1 MSQEEQYQQQES
13 CTVEEACLSLETTR
27 APSLAALDSS
37 SSFSSLEEDDDEE
50 GEWGGF
56 GGGGGRPSHASGAS
70 ASSSGMSSTSAHSQ
84 RPSLK
89 RMSAAFVCLFA
100 PERRVARLVLQ
111 LSRDPRSAFGALVQ
125 DFLCTKRQE
134 LTALQGA
141 TESKSSG
148 DASVVLQGLRKFLTQ
163 AKGFLLGSGELEPP
177 IETLVPENEK
187 GKEE

>member
-1 MSQEEQYQQQES
+1 M
-13 CTVEEACLSLETTR
+13 EEACLSLETTR
-27 APSLAALDSS
+27 APSLAALDSN
-37 SSFSSLEEDDDEE
+37 SSFSSLEEDDDDE

-56 GGGGGRPSHASGAS
+56 GGGGGGRPSHGAS
-70 ASSSGMSSTSAHSQ
+70 ASSGMSSTSAHSQ

-141 TESKSSG
+141 TEGTGSG
-148 DASVVLQGLRKFLTQ
+148 DASLVLQGLRKFLTQ

-187 GKEE
+187 GKQR

>member
-1 MSQEEQYQQQES
+1 M
-13 CTVEEACLSLETTR
+13 EEACLSLETTR
-27 APSLAALDSS
+27 APSLAALDSN
-37 SSFSSLEEDDDEE
+37 SSFSSLEEDDDDE

-56 GGGGGRPSHASGAS
+56 GGGGGGGRPSHGTGVS
-70 ASSSGMSSTSAHSQ
+70 ASSGMSSTSAHSQ

-125 DFLCTKRQE
+125 DFLCAKRQE

-141 TESKSSG
+141 TESMGGG
-148 DASVVLQGLRKFLTQ
+148 DASLVLQGLRKFLTQ